1 MSRMFEALRQ
11 VLPELDGPAGADPST
26 AGSLL
31 SSVLSAESEQLQD
44 APKFL
49 LPGASG
55 SRLVA
60 LNEPQELAAEKF
72 RVLAAKLK
80 LAQKSRSLKSV
91 LISSA
96 ASGDGKTVV
105 SANLAI
111 TLASQ
116 GERTLLIDGDLHRA
130 SLSRLFQVENQ
141 NGIGTWHSE
150 KGSVTNSMLQ
160 ASGLPLWFLPAG
172 YSSEQP
178 ISIIQS
184 PAMSAMMKQVSAW
197 FSWII
202 VDSPPLLPLGDA
214 AVWSTIT
221 DSTLLVIRHAL
232 TPKRLFLKA
241 IEQFDR
247 AKLLG
252 IALND
257 AVTGEQKYYEKYYP
271 HSRG

>member
-1 MSRMFEALRQ
+1 LRQ
-11 VLPELDGPAGADPST
+11 VLPELDCPAGADPSI

-31 SSVLSAESEQLQD
+31 TSVLSAESEQLQD
-44 APKFL
+44 APKFS
-49 LPGASG
+49 LPATAG

-60 LNEPQELAAEKF
+60 VNEPQELAAEKF
-72 RVLAAKLK
+72 RVLSAKLK
-80 LAQKSRSLKSV
+80 LAQKSRGLKSV

-96 ASGDGKTVV
+96 ASGDGKTMV

-116 GERTLLIDGDLHRA
+116 GERTLLIDGDLHRG
-130 SLSRLFQVENQ
+130 SLSGMLSAKNQ
-141 NGIGTWHSE
+141 IGIAGWYSE
-150 KGSVTNSMLQ
+150 KGSITNSLLQ

-178 ISIIQS
+178 LSIIQS
-184 PAMSAMMKQVSAW
+184 EEMTAMIKQVSAW

-214 AVWSTIT
+214 AVWSTIM
-221 DSTLLVIRHAL
+221 DGTLLVVRHAL
-232 TPKRLFLKA
+232 TPKRLFQKA

-247 AKLLG
+247 SKLLG

-257 AVTGEQKYYEKYYP
+257 AASNEQKYYEKYYP
-271 HSRG
+271 NSRG